1 MTKTMTAEVSVQ
13 KAIKYRRTSAMAYRK
28 TKKARRAGF
37 TLMEVLLVL
46 VILVVLMGFAV
57 PALLGSKKKA
67 DIDTAKTQI
76 GLFRT
81 ALEKYALDMN
91 NFPDSEQGLDVLI
104 VEPGDLDD
112 EQAANWAGPYIT
124 TTGKEAPRD
133 PWGNAYSYEF
143 PSTHD
148 SQYPDI
154 WSAGPD
160 GKEGSEDDI
169 VNWSKEDA

>member
-1 MTKTMTAEVSVQ
+1 MT
-13 KAIKYRRTSAMAYRK
+13 YRT
-28 TKKARRAGF
+28 TKNAKRQGF

-57 PALLGSKKKA
+57 PSLLGSKKKA
-67 DIDTAKTQI
+67 DIDAARTQI

-91 NFPDSEQGLDVLI
+91 TFPSSEAGLDVLV
-104 VEPGDLDD
+104 VEPSDVEE
-112 EQAANWAGPYIT
+112 EQLANWAGPYIT
-124 TTGKEAPRD
+124 TSAKEAPKD
-133 PWGNAYSYEF
+133 PWGQKYLYEF

-148 SQYPDI
+148 SEYPDI

-160 GKEGSEDDI
+160 TKEGTEDDV
-169 VNWSKEDA
+169 VNWSKEE

>member
-1 MTKTMTAEVSVQ
+1 MT
-13 KAIKYRRTSAMAYRK
+13 YRK
-28 TKKARRAGF
+28 TKTARRQGF
-37 TLMEVLLVL
+37 TLMEVMLVL
-46 VILVVLMGFAV
+46 VILVVLMSFAV

-67 DIDTAKTQI
+67 DINAARTQI

-81 ALEKYALDMN
+81 ALEKYALDTN
-91 NFPDSEQGLDVLI
+91 TFPDTEQGLDVLV
-104 VEPGDLDD
+104 VEPSNVDD
-112 EQAANWAGPYIT
+112 EQAANWSGPYIT
-124 TTGKEAPRD
+124 VTAKEAPKD
-133 PWGNAYSYEF
+133 PWGNEYYYEF

-169 VNWSKEDA
+169 VNWSTQDA

>member
-1 MTKTMTAEVSVQ
+1 MT
-13 KAIKYRRTSAMAYRK
+13 YRK
-28 TKKARRAGF
+28 LKRARREGF

-57 PALLGSKKKA
+57 PSLLGSKKKA
-67 DIDTAKTQI
+67 DIDAAKTQI

-91 NFPDSEQGLDVLI
+91 TFPTSEQGLDVLI
-104 VEPGDLDD
+104 VKPTDLED
-112 EQAANWAGPYIT
+112 EDQANWAGPYIT
-124 TTGKEAPRD
+124 TTSKEAPRD
-133 PWGNAYSYEF
+133 PWGHEYNYEF

-148 SQYPDI
+148 SEYPDI
-154 WSAGPD
+154 WSVGPD

-169 VNWSKEDA
+169 VNWSEEESA

>member
-1 MTKTMTAEVSVQ
+1 M
-13 KAIKYRRTSAMAYRK
+13 KYRT
-28 TKKARRAGF
+28 TKDAKRQGF

-57 PALLGSKKKA
+57 PSLLGSKKKA
-67 DIDTAKTQI
+67 DIDAAKTQI

-91 NFPDSEQGLDVLI
+91 TFPSSENGLDVLV
-104 VEPGDLDD
+104 VEPSDVEE
-112 EQAANWAGPYIT
+112 EQLANWAGPYIT
-124 TTGKEAPRD
+124 TSAKEAPRD
-133 PWGNAYSYEF
+133 PWGQPYYYEF

-148 SQYPDI
+148 SEYPDI

-160 GKEGSEDDI
+160 TKEGTEDDV
-169 VNWSKEDA
+169 VNWSKEE

>member
-1 MTKTMTAEVSVQ
+1 
-13 KAIKYRRTSAMAYRK
+13 MAYRK
-28 TKKARRAGF
+28 MKTARRQGF

-57 PALLGSKKKA
+57 PSLLGSKKKA
-67 DIDTAKTQI
+67 DIDSAKTQI

-91 NFPDSEQGLDVLI
+91 TFPETEQGLGVLI
-104 VEPGDLDD
+104 VSPGDLDE

-124 TTGKEAPRD
+124 TTGKEAPKD
-133 PWGNAYSYEF
+133 PWGHEYRYEF
-143 PSTHD
+143 PSTHE
-148 SQYPDI
+148 SEYPDI
-154 WSAGPD
+154 WSDGPD

-169 VNWSKEDA
+169 VNWSKDEN

>member
-1 MTKTMTAEVSVQ
+1 MN
-13 KAIKYRRTSAMAYRK
+13 YRK
-28 TKKARRAGF
+28 LKRARREGF

-57 PALLGSKKKA
+57 PSLLGSKKKA
-67 DIDTAKTQI
+67 DIDAAKTQI

-91 NFPDSEQGLDVLI
+91 TFPSSEQGLDVLI
-104 VEPGDLDD
+104 VKPSDLED
-112 EQAANWAGPYIT
+112 EEQANWAGPYIT
-124 TTGKEAPRD
+124 TTSKEAPRD
-133 PWGNAYSYEF
+133 PWGHKYSYEF
-143 PSTHD
+143 PSTHE
-148 SQYPDI
+148 SEYPDI

-169 VNWSKEDA
+169 VNWSEDESA